1 MEKEPQDKRESN
13 TDYHPEVHA
22 RDVNNREV
30 FKNNRLASQFLKNY
44 TGISSFSDI
53 EAEDLVNSIY
63 GNAPKE
69 IKDIFV
75 KIIWSL
81 LMKLN
86 VPNEEAEEIVEQMRG
101 GQAMGFLFENID
113 KMDIQAE
120 RRNTQREKE
129 RADKAEAEKQQ
140 TVEKNLALEKENQQL
155 RAEIEKL
162 KLEQSNRK

>member
-1 MEKEPQDKRESN
+1 
-13 TDYHPEVHA
+13 
-22 RDVNNREV
+22 
-30 FKNNRLASQFLKNY
+30 
-44 TGISSFSDI
+44 
-53 EAEDLVNSIY
+53 
-63 GNAPKE
+63 
-69 IKDIFV
+69 
-75 KIIWSL
+75 
-81 LMKLN
+81 MKLN

-101 GQAMGFLFENID
+101 GQAMGFLFENMD

>member
-1 MEKEPQDKRESN
+1 M
-13 TDYHPEVHA
+13 
-22 RDVNNREV
+22 
-30 FKNNRLASQFLKNY
+30 
-44 TGISSFSDI
+44 
-53 EAEDLVNSIY
+53 NSIY

-101 GQAMGFLFENID
+101 GQAMGFLFENMD

-120 RRNTQREKE
+120 RRNTQKEKE
-129 RADKAEAEKQQ
+129 RADKAEAEIKQIR
-140 TVEKNLALEKENQQL
+140 EKLEKENQQL
-155 RAEIEKL
+155 RAELEKL

>member
-1 MEKEPQDKRESN
+1 MD
-13 TDYHPEVHA
+13 EVIA
-22 RDVNNREV
+22 QLIRI
-30 FKNNRLASQFLKNY
+30 A
-44 TGISSFSDI
+44 
-53 EAEDLVNSIY
+53 
-63 GNAPKE
+63 
-69 IKDIFV
+69 
-75 KIIWSL
+75 L

-101 GQAMGFLFENID
+101 GQAMGFLFENMD

>member
-1 MEKEPQDKRESN
+1 
-13 TDYHPEVHA
+13 
-22 RDVNNREV
+22 
-30 FKNNRLASQFLKNY
+30 
-44 TGISSFSDI
+44 
-53 EAEDLVNSIY
+53 
-63 GNAPKE
+63 
-69 IKDIFV
+69 
-75 KIIWSL
+75 
-81 LMKLN
+81 MKLN

-129 RADKAEAEKQQ
+129 RADKAEVEKQQ

>member
-1 MEKEPQDKRESN
+1 MVWFLCGR
-13 TDYHPEVHA
+13 
-22 RDVNNREV
+22 
-30 FKNNRLASQFLKNY
+30 KNDRKTTEQKKKQYRLPF
-44 TGISSFSDI
+44 
-53 EAEDLVNSIY
+53 
-63 GNAPKE
+63 GNASKE

-101 GQAMGFLFENID
+101 GHGMGFLFENMD

-129 RADKAEAEKQQ
+129 RADKAEAEKQ
-140 TVEKNLALEKENQQL
+140 LEKRQNQ
-155 RAEIEKL
+155 KL
-162 KLEQSNRK
+162 KTEYQEAQEEIQRLKEKVKQMKL

>member
-101 GQAMGFLFENID
+101 GQVMGFLFENMD

>member
-101 GQAMGFLFENID
+101 GQAMGFLFENMD
-113 KMDIQAE
+113 KMYIQAE

-162 KLEQSNRK
+162 KLE

>member
-44 TGISSFSDI
+44 TGISLFSDI
-53 EAEDLVNSIY
+53 EAEDLVNYIY

-101 GQAMGFLFENID
+101 GQAMGFLFENMN

-120 RRNTQREKE
+120 RRNTQRENE